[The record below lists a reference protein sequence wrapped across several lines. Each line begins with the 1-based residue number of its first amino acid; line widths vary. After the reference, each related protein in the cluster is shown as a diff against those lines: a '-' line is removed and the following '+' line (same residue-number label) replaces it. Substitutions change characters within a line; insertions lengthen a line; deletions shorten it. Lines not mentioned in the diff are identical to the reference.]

1 MEEDSLREKDQF
13 GEKRSSKSNEVDDW
27 MTQRNLSKTTE
38 DILGQSTPMDK
49 SYENGHPSYE
59 KAHKETDLDVSR
71 VEVAEELQKRQTAR
85 LEKLF
90 KRQSEQNH
98 KIFEKLDESMVRQK
112 R

>member
-1 MEEDSLREKDQF
+1 MEEDSLREKEKF

-27 MTQRNLSKTTE
+27 MTQRNLSKTT
-38 DILGQSTPMDK
+38 D
-49 SYENGHPSYE
+49 
-59 KAHKETDLDVSR
+59 KETDLDVSR